1 MRQLELIRKMSEIP
15 IKKEPG
21 GMGDLPLPELL
32 GNKLLA
38 FWSRC
43 DDSEHSRL
51 FACSP
56 VNAAFVYSS
65 GSNLDYS
72 YPIFGVVFQ
81 RT

>member
-1 MRQLELIRKMSEIP
+1 MFKIP
-15 IKKEPG
+15 IRKEPG

-32 GNKLLA
+32 RNKPLA

-56 VNAAFVYSS
+56 VNATFAYPS
-65 GSNLDYS
+65 GSNLRDS
-72 YPIFGVVFQ
+72 FPILGVVFQ